1 MNNSDNKPYDLT
13 EIKAMCDDN
22 TAFLEKLVAV
32 FVETIN
38 TELTVV
44 KEGAAAGNWEVV
56 GKAAHKVKPS
66 LIHFGITSLKDVI
79 LGLEHYQNNDA
90 AHLKVLAAKFEE
102 VMNEVLVNLKAEFPG
117 AA

>member
-1 MNNSDNKPYDLT
+1 MNNSEAKPYDLT

-32 FVETIN
+32 FVGTIN
-38 TELTVV
+38 TELVVV

-56 GKAAHKVKPS
+56 GKAAHKIKPS

-79 LGLEHYQNNDA
+79 LGLEHHQNSDPV
-90 AHLKVLAAKFEE
+90 HLKSLVARLEE
-102 VMNEVLVNLKAEFPG
+102 VMNDVLVNLKVEFPG
-117 AA
+117 AV